1 MLATKGTHVP
11 TGREWSHEVKWDG
24 VRILADVT
32 APGTARLTSRN
43 DNDVSPA
50 WPEVRDAPSGTADLL
65 VDGEVIALNDQ
76 GVPDFRTLQPRMHV
90 RDSRA
95 VARLSQTAPAIY
107 LIFDLL
113 RLEGRDLTG
122 EPLERRRELLAGLD
136 LTGSA
141 WQVPAVFDDGE
152 MLHEATRRQGLEGI
166 VSKRAG
172 SRYEPE
178 RRSPH
183 WVKLAHRHRA
193 SYVVGG
199 WRPQVG
205 GTGPGHPA
213 ALLVGEVTPDG
224 LAYRGRVGS
233 GIAGRV
239 GAVLGELLAPL
250 AVTASPFADEVPRAD
265 AAGTHWVEPT
275 LVVDVD
281 THGHGHRRLRQPSFQ
296 GVRRDLAPTD
306 LLAQA
311 ADTRAADTRATDAQ
325 AAQAAQADED

>member
-1 MLATKGTHVP
+1 MLATKGTQVP
-11 TGREWSHEVKWDG
+11 TGRAWSHEVKWDG

-32 APGTARLTSRN
+32 ARGTARLTSRN

-50 WPEVRDAPSGTADLL
+50 WPEVRDAPSGIRDLL

-76 GVPDFRTLQPRMHV
+76 GVPDFRTLQQRMHL
-90 RDSRA
+90 REARA
-95 VARLSQTAPAIY
+95 VARLTETVPAIY
-107 LIFDLL
+107 LVFDLL
-113 RLEGRDLTG
+113 RLQGRDLTA

-152 MLHEATRRQGLEGI
+152 MLFEATRSQGLEGI

-205 GTGPGHPA
+205 STGPGHPA
-213 ALLVGEVTPDG
+213 ALLVGEMTPQG

-250 AVTASPFADEVPRAD
+250 AVPTSPFADEVPRVD
-265 AAGTHWVEPT
+265 ASGTHWVEAVV
-275 LVVDVD
+275 VVDVD
-281 THGHGHRRLRQPSFQ
+281 THGHGHQRLRQPSFQ
-296 GVRRDLAPTD
+296 GVRRDLAPAD
-306 LLAQA
+306 LLTPP
-311 ADTRAADTRATDAQ
+311 ADVRPDPVGEA
-325 AAQAAQADED
+325 